1 MTLKHIAIICD
12 GNRRWA
18 KRKGLPEFTGHKHA
32 VNITVDNLVDHAIK
46 LKIPYL
52 TFWALSTENWKRG
65 KIWMNK
71 YFKLM
76 HHFFNHNLQKL
87 INKGVKVQTIGDLAK
102 LPQDIQNLIK
112 DLKKQSKNNKKITVV
127 IAINYGGQDEI
138 IRAINKIIAHHLR
151 GGVAPAAHL
160 GGVTVTKKDFEKHLD
175 TKNIPNPDLLI
186 RPGDNNTRLSNFMLW
201 QIAYSQLYFTNTL
214 FPDFTPKELDKAIT
228 WYHTQTK
235 NIGK

>member
-1 MTLKHIAIICD
+1 MTKIKHIAIICD

-32 VNITVDNLVDHAIK
+32 VDTTVENLVDHAIK

-76 HHFFNHNLQKL
+76 HYFFNHNLQKL
-87 INKGVKVQTIGDLAK
+87 IAKGVKVQTIGDLTK
-102 LPQDIQNLIK
+102 LPKNIQKLIK
-112 DLKKQSKNNKKITVV
+112 DLTNKSKNNHKITVV
-127 IAINYGGQDEI
+127 IAINYGGQNEI
-138 IRAINKIIAHHLR
+138 IRAINKLPKNKTITSEI
-151 GGVAPAAHL
+151 
-160 GGVTVTKKDFEKHLD
+160 FSQHLD

-201 QIAYSQLYFTNTL
+201 QLAYSELYFTNTL
-214 FPDFTPKELDKAIT
+214 FPDFTPQELDKAIT
-228 WYHTQTK
+228 WYNTQTK

>member
-87 INKGVKVQTIGDLAK
+87 INKGVKVQTIGDLTK
-102 LPQDIQNLIK
+102 LPQNIQKLLQ

-138 IRAINKIIAHHLR
+138 IRAINKLLNSRSVLEAKLR
-151 GGVAPAAHL
+151 GRTL
-160 GGVTVTKKDFEKHLD
+160 KKTQFEKALD
-175 TKNIPNPDLLI
+175 THDLPNPDLLI

-214 FPDFTPKELDKAIT
+214 FPDFTPQELDKAIA
-228 WYHTQTK
+228 WFHTQTK
-235 NIGK
+235 NIGQ

>member
-87 INKGVKVQTIGDLAK
+87 INKGVKVQTIGDLTK
-102 LPQDIQNLIK
+102 LPQNIQKLLQ
-112 DLKKQSKNNKKITVV
+112 DLKKQSKNNNKITVI

-138 IRAINKIIAHHLR
+138 IRAINKLPKNKTITSEI
-151 GGVAPAAHL
+151 
-160 GGVTVTKKDFEKHLD
+160 FSKHLD

-214 FPDFTPKELDKAIT
+214 FPDFTPQELNKAIT